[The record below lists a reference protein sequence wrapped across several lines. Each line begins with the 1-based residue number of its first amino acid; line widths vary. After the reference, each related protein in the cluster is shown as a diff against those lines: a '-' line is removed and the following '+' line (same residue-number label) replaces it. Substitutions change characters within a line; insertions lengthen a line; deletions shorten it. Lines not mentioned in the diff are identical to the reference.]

1 MGRSLRACI
10 DLAAL
15 GENTIAIDCDVLQA
29 DGGTRTAAITGA
41 YVALADAVT
50 YLSAAGKL
58 SDPRP
63 LSCAISAVSV
73 GVVDGRVRVDLP
85 YEEDSRAEVDM
96 NVVATDT
103 GTLVEIQGTGEGA
116 TFPRS
121 TLDKM
126 LDAALAA
133 CEKLFVVQ
141 REALALPY
149 PGVLP
154 EEYGAEEGIRQLTA
168 PMTQQLLVASR
179 NRKKLA
185 ELSRV
190 LERAGISGVHLVSL
204 DEVPPYPEA
213 PETAATFEGNAL
225 AKARDGY
232 EATGLPC
239 VADDSGLTVAAL
251 NGMPGVLSARWSGSH
266 GDDAANTALLL
277 AQLRD
282 VPDERRGAAFV
293 SACALVWGTGAEHEV
308 VVRGEWAGSIARE
321 PQGDGGFGYDP
332 VFVPVGT
339 DRTAAQLSP
348 AEKDAA
354 SHRGRALELLLP
366 ALRSLA

>member
-1 MGRSLRACI
+1 
-10 DLAAL
+10 
-15 GENTIAIDCDVLQA
+15 
-29 DGGTRTAAITGA
+29 
-41 YVALADAVT
+41 
-50 YLSAAGKL
+50 
-58 SDPRP
+58 
-63 LSCAISAVSV
+63 
-73 GVVDGRVRVDLP
+73 
-85 YEEDSRAEVDM
+85 
-96 NVVATDT
+96 
-103 GTLVEIQGTGEGA
+103 
-116 TFPRS
+116 
-121 TLDKM
+121 
-126 LDAALAA
+126 
-133 CEKLFVVQ
+133 
-141 REALALPY
+141 
-149 PGVLP
+149 
-154 EEYGAEEGIRQLTA
+154 
-168 PMTQQLLVASR
+168 MTQQLLVASR
-179 NRKKLA
+179 NRKKLV

-332 VFVPVGT
+332 VFVPAGT